1 MTNKIDLH
9 EYILSLKKADEN
21 FEIYI
26 EIDKLGMYTYTVLNN
41 YLWENLTD
49 EQRVKCK
56 LPYIYDDFHSMFL
69 KLTVDQLVENI
80 SKCYLKSKDSYC
92 YIDCDDHG
100 IYNLTRFDYLAISKA
115 VHEYV
120 AKEK

>member
-1 MTNKIDLH
+1 MTTSFYLH
-9 EYILSLKKADEN
+9 RYVLSLKKADEN
-21 FEIYI
+21 FEIHK

-56 LPYIYDDFHSMFL
+56 LPYIYDDFHSMRL
-69 KLTVDQLVENI
+69 KLTVDQLVESI
-80 SKCYLKSKDSYC
+80 SKYYLKSKDSYC

-100 IYNLTRFDYLAISKA
+100 IYNLTHFDYLAISKA
-115 VHEYV
+115 VREYV